1 LCKVA
6 AVVSGGAR
14 ASRAVFGALA
24 FFCPVL
30 STNLR
35 YHGSP
40 FAMKTGASKAVPD
53 RIHRLGEPDPLWA
66 GRVALRELWTV
77 PSVDQ
82 VMAQERAA
90 AFTKRSIKTSAKLQG
105 LKLAVSIMDVTQ
117 NFGRGNHVVTLVMLE
132 AIRDYFYETGIR
144 IGMKPAGGI
153 RMAKQALAYLSW

>member
-1 LCKVA
+1 
-6 AVVSGGAR
+6 
-14 ASRAVFGALA
+14 
-24 FFCPVL
+24 
-30 STNLR
+30 
-35 YHGSP
+35 
-40 FAMKTGASKAVPD
+40 
-53 RIHRLGEPDPLWA
+53 
-66 GRVALRELWTV
+66 
-77 PSVDQ
+77 